1 MNKGGENHKS
11 DCWTFNQQ
19 NKKKGQKQ
27 GKKKEEQ
34 EVSCERDATFL
45 GGHWEM
51 PPRKRLAAVERR
63 GWHERGYGVE
73 CLMSKSIWAI
83 GKKDILQA
91 SLSHLFFQERPLFRI
106 ENEFNKGESEKNKS
120 MQKKRLSWWW
130 FVGQK

>member
-1 MNKGGENHKS
+1 MQPSLGDIGKCHHESDWQLWSAVDGMRGG
-11 DCWTFNQQ
+11 
-19 NKKKGQKQ
+19 
-27 GKKKEEQ
+27 
-34 EVSCERDATFL
+34 
-45 GGHWEM
+45 M
-51 PPRKRLAAVERR
+51 
-63 GWHERGYGVE
+63 VE

-91 SLSHLFFQERPLFRI
+91 SLSRLFFQERPLFRI